1 MFHYENDCFKALEL
15 RPVTGINDGWQSERT
30 LAAEVRMCE
39 KAVQTVGKRVSQY
52 QIKIVK
58 RVFRDASSHV
68 ERYAIVIM
76 EHPFFTELYSLLED
90 SSLTDEEVVNNVT
103 QIEVLIDKYKDAL

>member
-39 KAVQTVGKRVSQY
+39 KAVQTVGKRVSQ
-52 QIKIVK
+52 
-58 RVFRDASSHV
+58 
-68 ERYAIVIM
+68 

-103 QIEVLIDKYKDAL
+103 QIEVLMTL